1 MSTTS
6 RFVEV
11 KHRVRIQAPPEAV
24 RSQFADLYHHIE
36 TNVHPK
42 LKFEVLVQEPRRAR
56 FAQEVKLLGM
66 KQRDIFE
73 RTIDEDGTIHDV
85 SVEGFNKGGSLDFV
99 FSPVPAEGTDATAV
113 DITIRLPVPRLMGW
127 LAPLLKSQV
136 TREVTAAALEDKY
149 DLEQRGYRPAVAQA
163 H

>member
-1 MSTTS
+1 MSTPS

-11 KHRVRIQAPPEAV
+11 KHQVRIQAPPESV
-24 RSQFADLYHHIE
+24 RSQFADLYHHIA

-42 LKFEVLVQEPRRAR
+42 LKFEVLLQEPRRAR
-56 FAQEVKLLGM
+56 FTQEVKLLGL
-66 KQRDIFE
+66 KQRDVFE

-85 SVEGFNKGGSLDFV
+85 SVDGFNKGGSLDFV
-99 FSPVPAEGTDATAV
+99 FTPLPSAGTDATAV

-149 DLEQRGYRPAVAQA
+149 DLEQRGYRPAPARV